1 MKKLMIAAAALCMS
15 ASAMAEWIVVEQTES
30 GAVMQE
36 NALGVSFAVQ
46 QVAAS
51 GTAPIADIATEY
63 AKKNNCAAPTAGTMS
78 GFPVQHVVCPDAT
91 QVFILDD
98 GEAIGVLAGKCESE
112 EQCAAIDSLVATLT
126 AKAGK

>member
-1 MKKLMIAAAALCMS
+1 
-15 ASAMAEWIVVEQTES
+15 
-30 GAVMQE
+30 MQE

-91 QVFILDD
+91 QVIKIEVQLLDD

-126 AKAGK
+126 AKAGQ

>member
-15 ASAMAEWIVVEQTES
+15 ASAMAEWVVVEQNEK

-91 QVFILDD
+91 QVSSCWQMRKRRTVRCNRFT
-98 GEAIGVLAGKCESE
+98 GCYFN
-112 EQCAAIDSLVATLT
+112 C
-126 AKAGK
+126 

>member
-1 MKKLMIAAAALCMS
+1 MKKLMIAAVALCMS
-15 ASAMAEWIVVEQTES
+15 ASAMAEWVVVEQTEN

-63 AKKNNCAAPTAGTMS
+63 AKNTDSFAVIHDDNLGCIWAYNVLYRETAHCTS
-78 GFPVQHVVCPDAT
+78 SWSSAVVFLSISLRSRS
-91 QVFILDD
+91 QILHYFK
-98 GEAIGVLAGKCESE
+98 IVRRSN
-112 EQCAAIDSLVATLT
+112 I
-126 AKAGK
+126 